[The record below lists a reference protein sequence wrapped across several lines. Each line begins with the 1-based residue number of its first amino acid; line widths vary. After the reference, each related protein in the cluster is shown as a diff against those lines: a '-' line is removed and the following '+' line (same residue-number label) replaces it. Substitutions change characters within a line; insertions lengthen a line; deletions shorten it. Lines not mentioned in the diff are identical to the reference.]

1 MKKGKKSN
9 QKRFSALSVFLCI
22 KIALKHVIKKQ
33 RNPTNKSTRKL
44 SNKKCEYAWNQ
55 YRKLFIEN
63 ELNKEKNRK
72 CRYAHNL
79 YDNFSKEKKDKRR
92 EYPREKY
99 RKLSEEEKD
108 RKRQYARQRNMNLLE
123 GLNSCGSKKIYFRL
137 ESSVFSGHHKRVFQ
151 ELGK

>member
-44 SNKKCEYAWNQ
+44 SNKKCEYAWNR
-55 YRKLFIEN
+55 YRELFIEN

-79 YDNFSKEKKDKRR
+79 YDNFSKEKKRQKALISTWKIQKTFRR
-92 EYPREKY
+92 RKGQKTSICTPTKHKSFRRLKLLWKY
-99 RKLSEEEKD
+99 KNLFSFRKFCFFGPS
-108 RKRQYARQRNMNLLE
+108 
-123 GLNSCGSKKIYFRL
+123 
-137 ESSVFSGHHKRVFQ
+137 
-151 ELGK
+151 